1 MTLLQKIKLS
11 TRYAKGVYITL
22 AIYSLAAAVLCFVYP
37 TTAPICIILK
47 LLSIPVVLYLFKSF
61 QNKHTIY
68 FYLNLG
74 ISRIEYYVIPI
85 VVEFIF
91 FVILLSISI
100 SISIGN
106 AIG

>member
-1 MTLLQKIKLS
+1 MTLLQKINLS
-11 TRYAKGVYITL
+11 TKYAKGVYITL

-68 FYLNLG
+68 FYINLG
-74 ISRIEYYVIPI
+74 ISRIEYYIIPI
-85 VVEFIF
+85 VVEFMF
-91 FVILLSISI
+91 FAVLLSI